1 MQQKMRLL
9 GEVIG
14 CCLIAV
20 LCACTNTPGGQ
31 PITVTIAST
40 GYPSLDRYRASRVDV
55 YMDDYGQLD
64 RYRDANAKV
73 RPPAKGENRVV
84 FFGDSIT
91 QNWNTEQA
99 FHSKAYM
106 NRGISGQTTSQML
119 VRFRQDVLNLQP
131 EVVVILAG
139 TNDIGGNSGPVSNE
153 DVEQNFADLAELARA
168 HAVRVVFASI
178 LPVNNY
184 TPQSKEPFALRPI
197 HRILELNAWLKDY
210 CAAHGF
216 VYLDYFAAMV
226 DEKGYLRRDLA
237 DDGIHP
243 NNAGYSLMAPLAQ
256 KAIDDALKSPIAN
269 LQCH

>member
-1 MQQKMRLL
+1 MQQQMRLL

-14 CCLIAV
+14 CCLIAI
-20 LCACTNTPGGQ
+20 LCACTNPRSGE
-31 PITVTIAST
+31 PITVAIAST
-40 GYPSLDRYRASRVDV
+40 GYPSLDRYRAARVDM
-55 YMDDYGQLD
+55 YMNDYGQLD
-64 RYRDANAKV
+64 RYRDTNAKV
-73 RPPAKGENRVV
+73 RPPANGENRVV

-99 FHSKAYM
+99 FHSRAYM

-131 EVVVILAG
+131 RVVVILAG
-139 TNDIGGNSGPVSNE
+139 TNDIGGNTGPVSNE
-153 DVEQNFADLAELARA
+153 DIEQNFADLTDLGRA

-184 TPQSKEPFALRPI
+184 TPQSKESFALRPI
-197 HRILELNAWLKDY
+197 HRILELNAWLKEY
-210 CAAHGF
+210 CAEHGL
-216 VYLDYFAAMV
+216 VYLDYFAAVV

-243 NNAGYSLMAPLAQ
+243 NSAGYSLMAPLAQ
-256 KAIDDALKSPIAN
+256 KAINDALKSPMEKV
-269 LQCH
+269 QCN